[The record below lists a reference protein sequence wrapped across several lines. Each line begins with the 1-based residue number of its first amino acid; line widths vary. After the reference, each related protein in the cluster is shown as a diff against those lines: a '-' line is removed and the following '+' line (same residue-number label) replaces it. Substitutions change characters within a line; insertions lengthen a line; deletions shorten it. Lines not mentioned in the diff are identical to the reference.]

1 MGITE
6 ILKRTETKGNPDPLR
21 YLDVTVRA
29 EFWYIRRIIL
39 IQILLCRYL
48 SISISIQPFYKRIW
62 TIDILISFE
71 EFLRYIW
78 YWMLSGFVKF
88 QFKSL
93 CNDRLQIIPVSV
105 TQSHWLCIQSYGLFL
120 PIGSMCRL
128 NGDLGSIAV
137 VQVFTFQHN
146 HTKSNIRKIINAIF
160 LKLVILKVVHTDCG
174 VVLNIHLTN

>member
-6 ILKRTETKGNPDPLR
+6 ILKRTETKGNSDPLM

-39 IQILLCRYL
+39 IQILLCRYV

-88 QFKSL
+88 QFK
-93 CNDRLQIIPVSV
+93 
-105 TQSHWLCIQSYGLFL
+105 F
-120 PIGSMCRL
+120 
-128 NGDLGSIAV
+128 
-137 VQVFTFQHN
+137 VQW
-146 HTKSNIRKIINAIF
+146 
-160 LKLVILKVVHTDCG
+160 
-174 VVLNIHLTN
+174 